1 MLEEAKKAIASSSRE
16 SSVYIGSDSIRFKK
30 NGLWYARYST
40 VVILHIDSKH
50 GCKLFHS
57 TETYQDWGNMK
68 QRLLTEVSLTVNLA
82 LELLEVIGKRHLE
95 VHLDLNGN
103 PKHKS
108 NVAVRE
114 GLGYVHGQLPGV
126 QVEIK
131 PNGWA
136 ASACADHL
144 VRGKAL

>member
-1 MLEEAKKAIASSSRE
+1 MEDARKAIEASSKE
-16 SSVYIGSDSIRFKK
+16 SSIYIGSDSIRFKK
-30 NGLWYARYST
+30 NGRWYARYST

-50 GCKLFHS
+50 GCKLFHKS
-57 TETYQDWGNMK
+57 ETLEDWGNMK
-68 QRLLTEVSLTVNLA
+68 QRLLMEVGYTVNTA
-82 LELLEVIGKRHLE
+82 LELIDAIGDRHLE
-95 VHLDLNGN
+95 IHLDLNPS

-108 NVAVRE
+108 NVAVKE
-114 GLGYVHGQLPGV
+114 ALSMVMGNLPGI

-144 VRGKAL
+144 VRGKLK

>member
-1 MLEEAKKAIASSSRE
+1 MLNDAKKAISQSSLD

-30 NGLWYARYST
+30 GGVWYAKYST

-50 GCKLFHS
+50 GCKLFYNS
-57 TETYQDWGNMK
+57 ETLRDYGQMK
-68 QRLLTEVSLTVNLA
+68 QRLLNEVMYTINVA
-82 LELLEVIGKRHLE
+82 LELVDVIGDRHLE
-95 VHLDLNGN
+95 IHLDLNGN

-108 NVAVRE
+108 NVAVKE
-114 GLGYVHGQLPGV
+114 GLGYVHGSLPGV

-131 PNGWA
+131 PNSWA
-136 ASACADHL
+136 ASTCADHL